1 MPRPLPDWFMSR
13 VIVDVAS
20 GCFNWRFG
28 KSDFGYGRLFYNG
41 KDCKAH
47 RVAYEL
53 STEAFDGTL
62 QVLHSCDNP
71 ACCNP
76 EHLFQGT
83 QKENMLD
90 MRSKGRQAKVRYGM
104 SLEKARKIRQEYADG
119 SSQSALASK
128 YHIAKSTIHNIV
140 HNVTWKE

>member
-1 MPRPLPDWFMSR
+1 MPRQLPEWFMSR
-13 VIVDVAS
+13 VTVDPLS

-28 KSDFGYGRLFYNG
+28 KSDFGYGRLFYKG
-41 KDCKAH
+41 KDSKAH

-53 STEAFDGTL
+53 CAESFDETL

-76 EHLFQGT
+76 AHLFQGT
-83 QKENMLD
+83 QKDNMLD
-90 MRSKGRQAKVRYGM
+90 MRCKGRQAKVRYGM
-104 SLEKARKIRQEYADG
+104 SLEKAKKIRQEYADG
-119 SSQSALASK
+119 SSQTALASK
-128 YHIAKSTIHNIV
+128 YHMAKSTIHNIV